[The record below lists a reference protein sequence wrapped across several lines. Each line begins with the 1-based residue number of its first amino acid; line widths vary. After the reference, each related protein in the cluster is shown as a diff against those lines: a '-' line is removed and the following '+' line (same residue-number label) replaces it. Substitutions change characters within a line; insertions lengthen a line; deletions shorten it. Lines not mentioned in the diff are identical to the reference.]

1 MHAPEGS
8 GGGKL
13 RSHSHCADGMIC
25 LLFVRKATAPGGA
38 AVNHRPT
45 PTADQVISHFH
56 TCETMRIL
64 VNPRETVRNCAK
76 RRVKLCEIHV
86 KFHVKVA
93 QSPVKVTRKRNK
105 RRETCE
111 IRVKLRSRAKPREAA
126 RNARERAR
134 TRAKA
139 RETRAK
145 RARNARNHARNGAKR
160 CRKCDIYP
168 GRP

>member
-1 MHAPEGS
+1 MQIEAISLGQLPHLPA
-8 GGGKL
+8 
-13 RSHSHCADGMIC
+13 
-25 LLFVRKATAPGGA
+25 
-38 AVNHRPT
+38 NRPT

-111 IRVKLRSRAKPREAA
+111 IRVKLRSRAKPCEAA
-126 RNARERAR
+126 RS
-134 TRAKA
+134 
-139 RETRAK
+139 RAK
-145 RARNARNHARNGAKR
+145 RARSARETRETMRETVRNGAESV
-160 CRKCDIYP
+160 I
-168 GRP
+168 

>member
-1 MHAPEGS
+1 MLSEQAAAWTRCQRHAVAS
-8 GGGKL
+8 L
-13 RSHSHCADGMIC
+13 A
-25 LLFVRKATAPGGA
+25 
-38 AVNHRPT
+38 T

-126 RNARERAR
+126 RNARKRAQ
-134 TRAKA
+134 TRANACESARNA

-160 CRKCDIYP
+160 CRKCDITWSAV
-168 GRP
+168 GVSNAGS

>member
-1 MHAPEGS
+1 MKRNTWLPMHLVQNA
-8 GGGKL
+8 
-13 RSHSHCADGMIC
+13 
-25 LLFVRKATAPGGA
+25 
-38 AVNHRPT
+38 T

-111 IRVKLRSRAKPREAA
+111 IRVKLRSRAKPCEAA
-126 RNARERAR
+126 RSRTKRAR
-134 TRAKA
+134 TRANA

-145 RARNARNHARNGAKR
+145 RARNARETRETMRETVRNGAESV
-160 CRKCDIYP
+160 I
-168 GRP
+168 

>member
-1 MHAPEGS
+1 MQIEAISLGQLPHLPA
-8 GGGKL
+8 
-13 RSHSHCADGMIC
+13 
-25 LLFVRKATAPGGA
+25 
-38 AVNHRPT
+38 NRPT

-76 RRVKLCEIHV
+76 HRVKLCEIHV

-126 RNARERAR
+126 RSRTKRAR
-134 TRAKA
+134 TRANA
-139 RETRAK
+139 RESARKRAK
-145 RARNARNHARNGAKR
+145 RARNARETRETMRETVRNGAESV
-160 CRKCDIYP
+160 IYF
-168 GRP
+168 

>member
-1 MHAPEGS
+1 
-8 GGGKL
+8 
-13 RSHSHCADGMIC
+13 
-25 LLFVRKATAPGGA
+25 
-38 AVNHRPT
+38 
-45 PTADQVISHFH
+45 
-56 TCETMRIL
+56 MRIL
-64 VNPRETVRNCAK
+64 VKPREIVRNCVK

-126 RNARERAR
+126 RNRTKRAR
-134 TRAKA
+134 TRANARERRNA

-145 RARNARNHARNGAKR
+145 RARNARETRETMRETVRNGAESV
-160 CRKCDIYP
+160 I
-168 GRP
+168 

>member
-1 MHAPEGS
+1 
-8 GGGKL
+8 
-13 RSHSHCADGMIC
+13 
-25 LLFVRKATAPGGA
+25 
-38 AVNHRPT
+38 
-45 PTADQVISHFH
+45 
-56 TCETMRIL
+56 MRIL

-126 RNARERAR
+126 RNARE
-134 TRAKA
+134 TRANA
-139 RETRAK
+139 RE
-145 RARNARNHARNGAKR
+145 RARNARGTRETMRETVRNGAESV
-160 CRKCDIYP
+160 I
-168 GRP
+168 

>member
-1 MHAPEGS
+1 MS
-8 GGGKL
+8 LL
-13 RSHSHCADGMIC
+13 RCSRISSLYRAAVVVH
-25 LLFVRKATAPGGA
+25 LRLFTSDVGGA
-38 AVNHRPT
+38 AFGFST

-64 VNPRETVRNCAK
+64 VNPRETVRSCAK

-126 RNARERAR
+126 RSRTKRAR
-134 TRAKA
+134 TRAKARESARNA

-145 RARNARNHARNGAKR
+145 RARNARETRETMRETVRNGAESV
-160 CRKCDIYP
+160 I
-168 GRP
+168 